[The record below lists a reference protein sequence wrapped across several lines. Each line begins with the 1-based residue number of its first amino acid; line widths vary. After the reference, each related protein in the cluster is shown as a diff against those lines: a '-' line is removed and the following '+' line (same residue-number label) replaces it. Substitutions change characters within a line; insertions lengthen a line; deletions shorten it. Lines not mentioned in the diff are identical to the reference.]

1 MAKQN
6 ENPIVYGDGAQGSDT
21 DGGILGKTELPLF
34 LSSKSLA
41 RAFNSGDANELS
53 MLDESSDV
61 HPEDTDNSVGNDD
74 NDDNS
79 DDEPFTAEEI
89 FELIRNIND
98 PEHPLTLEQLK
109 VVQMENIH
117 VNDAGNLIDLTFTP
131 TIPHCSMSTLIGL
144 SITVKL
150 IRSLPRRFKIN
161 VKITPGT
168 HAQEHDVNKQLN
180 DKERVSAAL
189 ENPHLLKVVNE
200 CLIEKSSRSS

>member
-1 MAKQN
+1 M
-6 ENPIVYGDGAQGSDT
+6 
-21 DGGILGKTELPLF
+21 
-34 LSSKSLA
+34 
-41 RAFNSGDANELS
+41 
-53 MLDESSDV
+53 
-61 HPEDTDNSVGNDD
+61 
-74 NDDNS
+74 
-79 DDEPFTAEEI
+79 
-89 FELIRNIND
+89 
-98 PEHPLTLEQLK
+98 
-109 VVQMENIH
+109 VQMENIH